1 MSLFDES
8 VIAGV
13 YMDRS
18 LADFVRA
25 CERYVEEE
33 TLRPD
38 CDSHLISILCDA
50 VRLARETMLLCDA
63 VLLTREMVLMKQK
76 AQRQEHN
83 DA

>member
-1 MSLFDES
+1 MPLFDES
-8 VIAGV
+8 VVAGV

-38 CDSHLISILCDA
+38 CDSHLTSILCDA
-50 VRLARETMLLCDA
+50 VRL
-63 VLLTREMVLMKQK
+63 TREMILMTQK

-83 DA
+83 HA

>member
-18 LADFVRA
+18 LAGFVRA

-50 VRLARETMLLCDA
+50 VRLAREMMLM
-63 VLLTREMVLMKQK
+63 TQK
-76 AQRQEHN
+76 VQRQAHN
-83 DA
+83 HA